1 MAHMAAL
8 AYYGHVPPSEFE
20 AMDPDESLDL
30 VKRVIALH
38 REDREEVMKASLEQT
53 KALMKQ
59 IAARPSM

>member
-20 AMDPDESLDL
+20 EMDPDESLDL
-30 VKRVIALH
+30 VKRVIDLH
-38 REDREEVMKASLEQT
+38 REDREELMKASTEQT

-59 IAARPSM
+59 IAARPGL